1 MEAMLFEKKIY
12 NIYSVSIIY
21 DMIGALMG
29 IFVLLFV
36 GCIGGYRRVVGVGC
50 LCLFCSC
57 IFSQKKYND
66 VVNDDEA
73 SLTACGGP

>member
-12 NIYSVSIIY
+12 NIYSVSIMY
-21 DMIGALMG
+21 GMRGALIG

-36 GCIGGYRRVVGVGC
+36 GDIGGYRRVVGVGC

-57 IFSQKKYND
+57 FFFSKKYND
-66 VVNDDEA
+66 VVNDEA
-73 SLTACGGP
+73 SNDKLCGGL

>member
-12 NIYSVSIIY
+12 NIYSVSVIY
-21 DMIGALMG
+21 KKRRAYIEN
-29 IFVLLFV
+29 FVLLFV
-36 GCIGGYRRVVGVGC
+36 GDIGGYGRVVGVGC

-57 IFSQKKYND
+57 FFSPKKYND
-66 VVNDDEA
+66 VVNEDEA